1 MKLKGHQ
8 TRNFHQ
14 MKGKPLR
21 LCRHKFHEPCGKCS
35 LRWLCR
41 EDPAKSR
48 RVVIPA
54 HAQEGPPEVAYV
66 PRRAW
71 VLSCYGTHY
80 RLKTNVPLQGSVTFQ
95 DVAVD
100 FTPEEWQLLDCDQ
113 RTLYWDVTLENF
125 RNLTAV
131 EVICLLDDALERQ
144 EGSKDNFL
152 NQDMFTFK
160 KTLTMKRV
168 QNRNLSIKFISS
180 RQTQHKCESNGKSL
194 QPNSHWL
201 SYNKSYTGENS
212 YEYKDCGKAFKNKS
226 HLVRHEKKH
235 TRKKPFEF
243 NDCGK
248 AFNSKG
254 HLIAHQNIHSGERSF
269 VCSDCGKA
277 FVHEAQLVVPQ
288 RLHTREKPYECH
300 PCGKLFTHNSSF
312 TQHVKSHALENSFEC
327 KECEKTF
334 EYSLSLYKRSRFHIG
349 EKSYRCRECGKA
361 SVLVMHQRIHTGERP
376 HGCTNCGKALIKKSQ
391 NFFKKKKSRLL
402 KHYLTPTAEQH
413 NKCSACGRCFNQKTH
428 LTVHQ
433 RTNKHME
440 AL

>member
-1 MKLKGHQ
+1 MKLKCHQ

-54 HAQEGPPEVAYV
+54 HAQEGSPEVACV

-71 VLSCYGTHY
+71 HVTQKAEKDEAPAALGWSPGLAGVRRICLRRRVVGAV
-80 RLKTNVPLQGSVTFQ
+80 RCGSLTFQ

-113 RTLYWDVTLENF
+113 RTLYWDVMLENF

-131 EVICLLDDALERQ
+131 A
-144 EGSKDNFL
+144 
-152 NQDMFTFK
+152 
-160 KTLTMKRV
+160 
-168 QNRNLSIKFISS
+168 
-180 RQTQHKCESNGKSL
+180 
-194 QPNSHWL
+194 
-201 SYNKSYTGENS
+201 
-212 YEYKDCGKAFKNKS
+212 YK
-226 HLVRHEKKH
+226 
-235 TRKKPFEF
+235 RKKPFEF

-254 HLIAHQNIHSGERSF
+254 HLIAHQKIHSGERSF

-300 PCGKLFTHNSSF
+300 PCGKLFTQNSSF
-312 TQHVKSHALENSFEC
+312 TQHVKSHALKNSFEC
-327 KECEKTF
+327 KECGKTF
-334 EYSLSLYKRSRFHIG
+334 EYSSSLYKRSRFHIG
-349 EKSYRCRECGKA
+349 EKSYKCRECGKA

-376 HGCTNCGKALIKKSQ
+376 HGCTNCGKALIKKSH
-391 NFFKKKKSRLL
+391 LL

-413 NKCSACGRCFNQKTH
+413 NKCNACGRCFNWKTH

-433 RTNKHME
+433 RTHKHME